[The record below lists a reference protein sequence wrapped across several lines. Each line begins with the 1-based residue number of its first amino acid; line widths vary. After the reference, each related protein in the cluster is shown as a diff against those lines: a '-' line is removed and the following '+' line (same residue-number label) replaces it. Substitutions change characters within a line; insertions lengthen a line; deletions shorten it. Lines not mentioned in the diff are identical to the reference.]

1 MHSKVLWALD
11 TEMDGTR
18 FERLCTDLLAREGY
32 SNIVPIGGSHDHGRD
47 AELRRW
53 EGVTSA
59 GGTTF
64 FQYSLEK
71 AWEKKLLRELKKVQS
86 NGHRIDLFV
95 FVTSQR
101 VTGHK
106 RDELSTRAEEQFGWS
121 LIIFDREWLRHRLE
135 EAHPDLAQKYLQITF
150 EGSPTRIA
158 TGYGKPETDADSDS
172 TAWQLY
178 KQGDYDAAAVAL
190 KQAITSSSNHSK
202 FWKAISW
209 CQYSLYRYKEALISI
224 NRAIALASDDTNAL
238 ALKASILV
246 EAGIENR
253 DRSSIVLALGIF
265 EQIATTSQQWEDHY
279 NYGNAL
285 GALGRH
291 QEAKREY
298 LIALDINPTQ
308 AEVWKN
314 LGTVYFHLDNH
325 QEEFRCY
332 DKALALKPN
341 LIEALTS
348 KASTLLN
355 VFGQTEDAVA
365 LFERAL
371 RLEPDAAIRW
381 PHIRYWL
388 SSAHLKQG
396 NLKEALNQANLGID
410 IVPAHSALLTLKARI
425 VSALW
430 HEDES
435 FCNEARTFF
444 EYRLQVS
451 SEDRE
456 SVIELARLHG
466 ASGET
471 ERGWQLIQKH
481 TGLPK
486 EHLLTALANSNH
498 DLSECILG
506 LTHLDIYRRY
516 RKLAPIADYEEQL
529 KRWGLP
535 HSPSLRTRIFLSCA
549 IPFACA
555 YEIFSTPSGRQN
567 VLRDVRTAI
576 FDSLQFSFPAYSILI
591 IPNHS
596 SLTKEERIT
605 MLSKLILTIPELAT
619 TEASR
624 QFGYLA
630 NRFAV
635 PQEKTLNF
643 VSGAFIQE
651 WWNRV
656 VSNTIS
662 ESNKFLKL
670 IKD

>member
-32 SNIVPIGGSHDHGRD
+32 SKIVPIGGSHDHGRD
-47 AELRRW
+47 AELRHW

-71 AWEKKLLRELKKVQS
+71 AWERKLLRELKKVQS

-106 RDELSTRAEEQFGWS
+106 RDEMTAHAQEQFGWS

-135 EAHPDLAQKYLQITF
+135 EAHPDLSEKYLQITF
-150 EGSPTRIA
+150 EGSPTRVA
-158 TGYGKPETDADSDS
+158 TGYGKPETDAGNDSS
-172 TAWQLY
+172 AWQLY

-190 KQAITSSSNHSK
+190 KQTINSSLNHSK
-202 FWKAISW
+202 TWKAISW

-224 NRAIALASDDTNAL
+224 NRAIALASDDVNAL

-246 EAGIENR
+246 EAGIEDR
-253 DRSSIVLALGIF
+253 DRPSIVLALGIF
-265 EQIATTSQQWEDHY
+265 EQVAKTSQQWEDHY
-279 NYGNAL
+279 NFGNAL
-285 GALGRH
+285 SALGRH

-298 LIALDINPTQ
+298 SIALSINPTQ

-332 DKALALKPN
+332 EKALALKPN
-341 LIEALTS
+341 LIEAITS

-371 RLEPDAAIRW
+371 QLEPEAAVRW

-388 SSAHLKQG
+388 SSAHFKQG
-396 NLKEALNQANLGID
+396 NLKEALNQANLGLD
-410 IVPAHSALLTLKARI
+410 IVPAHSALLALKAHI
-425 VSALW
+425 LSALW
-430 HEDES
+430 HEDEN
-435 FCNEARTFF
+435 FCNEARAFF

-456 SVIELARLHG
+456 SVVELARLYG
-466 ASGET
+466 ASGST
-471 ERGWQLIQKH
+471 ERSWQLIQQH

-486 EHLLTALANSNH
+486 EHLLPALSNSNH
-498 DLSECILG
+498 DLPECMLG
-506 LTHLDIYRRY
+506 LTHLDIYRHY
-516 RKLAPIADYEEQL
+516 RKLAPIADYEEHL
-529 KRWGLP
+529 NSWGLP

-555 YEIFSTPSGRQN
+555 YEIFATPRGRQN
-567 VLRDVRTAI
+567 ALRDVRATI
-576 FDSLQFSFPAYSILI
+576 FDSLQFSFPTYCTLI
-591 IPNHS
+591 IPNHNT
-596 SLTKEERIT
+596 LTKEERIT
-605 MLSKLILTIPELAT
+605 ALTKLILAIPELAT

-630 NRFAV
+630 SQFAV
-635 PQEKTLNF
+635 PQEKVLDF
-643 VSGAFIQE
+643 VSGAFIEE
-651 WWNRV
+651 WFNEV
-656 VSNTIS
+656 TSNTVS

-670 IKD
+670 LKD